1 MLENYG
7 GGDQTKLTSLEDILN
22 SESSYYKLPSE
33 FFEKILEYEV
43 NLKEKFDPKI
53 FFELINYYSKAIGF
67 YESINDPKFIIY
79 NQALNY
85 LFEKPEAR
93 KFMEG
98 KDLGKEFRKK
108 EIIKRFKQ
116 CDKIVTEEKV
126 KIFIEKR
133 TNAENI
139 KSSIDNLYNKD
150 IEKQKNS
157 FQKKLEEKKLKYK
170 DKYKNR
176 EKEKNE
182 NVDGDNEIKEIKA
195 SNESEN
201 KENIVNNEAG
211 EAGNNAIKEN
221 EKEGDEKKEE
231 KINDDEF
238 NIDDGGELLDVDNGD
253 EEQEEISEID
263 FNLDDVME
271 LVNIAKE
278 EHKENKNN
286 DKKENN
292 DNNDNNDNKENN
304 ENKENKNNENNNNEK
319 NNEKKDTEEELKS
332 NSTKNTLSLKK
343 SLKRTNKTR
352 FFEKML
358 ENWDN
363 YFDGYY
369 EYFINNNID
378 IILKDFEDSE
388 KEISAK
394 VCESSVNY
402 LNQIK
407 DMEYLLENKDND
419 ESYRKE
425 IGNIVKQLNN
435 EKNDNI
441 KKILTENEDKLK
453 KIDNKY
459 IINNTILKEKF
470 KLDTTKLLNSFIFK

>member
-1 MLENYG
+1 MLENNG
-7 GGDQTKLTSLEDILN
+7 SGDQTKLTTLEDILN

-182 NVDGDNEIKEIKA
+182 NLDGDNEIKEIKP
-195 SNESEN
+195 SNENEN
-201 KENIVNNEAG
+201 KENIENNEGG
-211 EAGNNAIKEN
+211 EAGNNVIKEN

-278 EHKENKNN
+278 ENKE
-286 DKKENN
+286 
-292 DNNDNNDNKENN
+292 NNDNKEN
-304 ENKENKNNENNNNEK
+304 KENKNDEKNNNEK
-319 NNEKKDTEEELKS
+319 NDDKKDIEQEQKS

-352 FFEKML
+352 FYEKML

-363 YFDGYY
+363 YFSGYY

-378 IILKDFEDSE
+378 IILKDFENR
-388 KEISAK
+388 KKKISKK

-425 IGNIVKQLNN
+425 IGNIVKQLSN
-435 EKNDNI
+435 EKDANVN
-441 KKILTENEDKLK
+441 KIFIENENKLK
-453 KIDNKY
+453 NIEKKY
-459 IINNTILKEKF
+459 MINNTILKEKF
-470 KLDTTKLLNSFIFK
+470 KLDTTKLVNSFIFK

>member
-1 MLENYG
+1 MLENNG
-7 GGDQTKLTSLEDILN
+7 NGDQTKLTTLEDILN

-53 FFELINYYSKAIGF
+53 FFELINFYSKAIGF

-93 KFMEG
+93 KFLEG

-126 KIFIEKR
+126 KSFIEKR

-157 FQKKLEEKKLKYK
+157 FKKKLEEKKLKYK

-176 EKEKNE
+176 ENEKNE
-182 NVDGDNEIKEIKA
+182 NINIDNKEIKEIKQL
-195 SNESEN
+195 NENEN
-201 KENIVNNEAG
+201 KENIINNEADNIIK
-211 EAGNNAIKEN
+211 EKEN
-221 EKEGDEKKEE
+221 ENNKKKEE

-238 NIDDGGELLDVDNGD
+238 KIDGGELLDVDNVE

-278 EHKENKNN
+278 EN
-286 DKKENN
+286 KENN
-292 DNNDNNDNKENN
+292 DNK
-304 ENKENKNNENNNNEK
+304 ENKENKNNEKNNNEK
-319 NNEKKDTEEELKS
+319 NDDKKDIEQEQKS

-352 FFEKML
+352 FYEKML

-363 YFDGYY
+363 YFSGYY

-388 KEISAK
+388 K
-394 VCESSVNY
+394 
-402 LNQIK
+402 
-407 DMEYLLENKDND
+407 
-419 ESYRKE
+419 
-425 IGNIVKQLNN
+425 
-435 EKNDNI
+435 
-441 KKILTENEDKLK
+441 
-453 KIDNKY
+453 
-459 IINNTILKEKF
+459 
-470 KLDTTKLLNSFIFK
+470 